1 MITETQ
7 ETHQSAQSRFTI
19 EAKGVRYAI
28 AASARRPVF
37 RSCSDAVTQCSKI
50 SRESPCPIR
59 RGPC

>member
-7 ETHQSAQSRFTI
+7 ETHQSAQSRFAI

-37 RSCSDAVTQCSKI
+37 RSCSSNI
-50 SRESPCPIR
+50 SLERWTIGILPSPTD
-59 RGPC
+59 